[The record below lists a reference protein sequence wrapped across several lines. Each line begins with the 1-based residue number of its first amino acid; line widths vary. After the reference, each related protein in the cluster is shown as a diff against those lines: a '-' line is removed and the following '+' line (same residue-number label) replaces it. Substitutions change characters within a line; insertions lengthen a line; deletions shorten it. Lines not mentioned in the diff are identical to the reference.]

1 MDNPVD
7 LSSRLA
13 LDVQSIDNLRLQ
25 AKTDPKGAIKVAAQQ
40 FEALFLNILLK
51 NMRESVPQ
59 DSPFDSDQTRLFTQM
74 MDQQLA
80 QKMATEKGFGLADA
94 LVGQL
99 ARSTLPP
106 TAEMDKNVPG
116 GIPLQHQA
124 QPIPLPSALPTPF
137 PLIQPDAGGKVAI
150 PPVGG
155 DSRRDFVNRVWP
167 HAVEA
172 GRAMGIPPHFLAGQ
186 AALES
191 GWGRQEILG
200 ADGSPSHNLFGIK
213 AGSQWQGPV
222 VHAMTTEYVNGV
234 PEQKME
240 PFRAYA
246 SYAESFQ
253 DYANLLKNNPRYS
266 AALQQSGD
274 PIGFARELQRAGY
287 ATDPLYA
294 EKLARVLSSASF
306 RPTLAG

>member
-1 MDNPVD
+1 MEKPVD

-13 LDVQSIDNLRLQ
+13 LDVQSIDSLRLQ
-25 AKTDPKGAIKVAAQQ
+25 AKTDPKGALKVAAQQ

-51 NMRESVPQ
+51 NMRESIPQ
-59 DSPFDSDQTRLFTQM
+59 DSPFDNDQTRLFTQM
-74 MDQQLA
+74 MDQQVA

-94 LVGQL
+94 LLGQL
-99 ARSTLPP
+99 VRSTQPSAAA
-106 TAEMDKNVPG
+106 TDSNAA
-116 GIPLQHQA
+116 GIPLKFEA

-137 PLIQPDAGGKVAI
+137 PLNQPGAGEKGA
-150 PPVGG
+150 PPAASG
-155 DSRRDFVNRVWP
+155 DIRQDFVNRVWP

-172 GRAMGIPPHFLAGQ
+172 GRALGIPPHFLAGQ

-191 GWGRQEILG
+191 GWGRQEIHG
-200 ADGSPSHNLFGIK
+200 GDGRPSHNLFGIK
-213 AGSQWQGPV
+213 AGGQWQGPV
-222 VHAMTTEYVNGV
+222 VNALTTEYVNGA
-234 PEQKME
+234 PRQKLE

-266 AALQQSGD
+266 SALQQSQD
-274 PIGFARELQRAGY
+274 PVGFARELQRAGY

-294 EKLARVLSSASF
+294 EKLARILGSASF
-306 RPTLAG
+306 RLASTS